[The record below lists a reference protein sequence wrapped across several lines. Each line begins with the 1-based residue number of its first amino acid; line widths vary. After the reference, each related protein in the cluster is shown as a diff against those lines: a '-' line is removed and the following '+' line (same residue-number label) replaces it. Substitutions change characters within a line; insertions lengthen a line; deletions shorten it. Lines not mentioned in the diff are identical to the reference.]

1 MERGYGSIAAA
12 RPPTPEAPVST
23 PSGDPYGLVYAM
35 LDDLQMK
42 HFEMAQ
48 MIAEYKGLVEDLE
61 ERRDVDKVRMA
72 RSLPGARYQVST
84 TYVRESWL
92 KLNVE
97 LKRLFPEDGSQP

>member
-1 MERGYGSIAAA
+1 M
-12 RPPTPEAPVST
+12 ST
-23 PSGDPYGLVYAM
+23 PSGDPFGLVYAM
-35 LDDLQMK
+35 LDDLQAK

-61 ERRDVDKVRMA
+61 ERRDADKMRMV

-97 LKRLFPEDGSQP
+97 LTRLFPGDAA

>member
-1 MERGYGSIAAA
+1 MERPYGSIAAA
-12 RPPTPEAPVST
+12 RPPTLEAPVST
-23 PSGDPYGLVYAM
+23 PSGDPFGLVYAM

-61 ERRDVDKVRMA
+61 ERRDADKVRMA

-97 LKRLFPEDGSQP
+97 LTRLFPEDAA

>member
-1 MERGYGSIAAA
+1 
-12 RPPTPEAPVST
+12 VST
-23 PSGDPYGLVYAM
+23 PSGDPFGLVYAM
-35 LDDLQMK
+35 LDDLQVK

-61 ERRDVDKVRMA
+61 DRRDPDKLRMA

-97 LKRLFPEDGSQP
+97 LTRLFPEDAA